1 MEYSAGGTSNRLWYV
16 ETKETA
22 RLLQVHSWDEVKEIV
37 IEDNLYQQNT
47 EYRLKREFNV
57 IQKRLNVLPEDL
69 VKMLVKSDINTSKLI
84 AFVGCMSM
92 DLLLFD
98 FMYEVF
104 RQKIYYQDETITDA
118 DWNIFIKDKREQSE
132 EVAGFTD
139 VTCAKLRQTYFKM
152 LFEAGLLT
160 GTVSEKKICKPYLD
174 PDFKYLLQKNAMEK
188 YLLVLTGER

>member
-22 RLLQVHSWDEVKEIV
+22 RLLQVNTWNEVKEIV
-37 IEDNLYQQNT
+37 ISDNLYQQNT

-57 IQKRLNVLPEDL
+57 IQKRINNMPEDL

-84 AFVGCMSM
+84 TFVGCMTT

-104 RQKIYYQDETITDA
+104 RQKLYYGDETIADS
-118 DWNIFIKDKREQSE
+118 DWNIFIKDKQEQSE
-132 EVAGFTD
+132 KVAGFTD
-139 VTCAKLRQTYFKM
+139 VTSAKLRQTYFKM

-160 GTVSEKKICKPYLD
+160 GSLSDKRVVKPYVD
-174 PDFKYLLQKNAMEK
+174 PDLKYMLQKNAMEK
-188 YLLVLTGER
+188 YYLALTGER